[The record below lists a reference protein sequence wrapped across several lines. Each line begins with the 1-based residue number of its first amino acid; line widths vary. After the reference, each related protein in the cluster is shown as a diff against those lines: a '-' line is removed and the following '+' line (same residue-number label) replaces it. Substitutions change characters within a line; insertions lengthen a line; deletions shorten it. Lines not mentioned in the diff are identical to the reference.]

1 MTDTP
6 IFWKLTTEELGA
18 LGTFAEKYGPDWKR
32 ALNDCWIKG
41 SDVNAIEDGHLLR
54 RVRNKIGPSGLASI
68 EFTDGCVEFDRPVS
82 LLVNSDTLEFLKPK

>member
-1 MTDTP
+1 MTE
-6 IFWKLTTEELGA
+6 ITTEELGA
-18 LGTFAEKYGPDWKR
+18 LKEFAKKYGPDWKR

-54 RVRNKIGPSGLASI
+54 RVRNKIGPSGLADI
-68 EFTDGCVEFDRPVS
+68 EFVENGSVEFKRPVS

>member
-1 MTDTP
+1 MTD
-6 IFWKLTTEELGA
+6 ITTEELGA
-18 LGTFAEKYGPDWKR
+18 LKEFAEKNGPDWKR

-54 RVRNKIGPSGLASI
+54 RVRNKIGPSGLADI
-68 EFTDGCVEFDRPVS
+68 EFVESGTVEFKRPVS